1 MYIYEY
7 DINICICI
15 YACIYIYTCMYVY
28 IQVLGALADVGV
40 EGVCEGSGGE
50 GVCEGSGGEDAG
62 AVGSPKL
69 PPKTKK
75 GGEGGGAVGREMRRR
90 ERLLARLETEEGAA
104 SLAECL
110 ALALVLAQLPAK
122 KEKQGPGAGAGQ
134 GRRLAAA
141 VGRLERHLDASRRM
155 LLRYQVAL

>member
-1 MYIYEY
+1 
-7 DINICICI
+7 
-15 YACIYIYTCMYVY
+15 MYVY

-122 KEKQGPGAGAGQ
+122 KEKQGPGAGAGAGAGAGQ